1 MPAQRSNRHI
11 RRARYIFPLLFD
23 IRRLY
28 ASGRVCVNSEPTR
41 ISFVVN
47 VQTRDI
53 NTRDIDTRDR
63 SLASDRRSGGADV
76 SSSVA

>member
-1 MPAQRSNRHI
+1 
-11 RRARYIFPLLFD
+11 
-23 IRRLY
+23 
-28 ASGRVCVNSEPTR
+28 
-41 ISFVVN
+41 

-53 NTRDIDTRDR
+53 NTRDIDTRDIDTRDIDTRDR